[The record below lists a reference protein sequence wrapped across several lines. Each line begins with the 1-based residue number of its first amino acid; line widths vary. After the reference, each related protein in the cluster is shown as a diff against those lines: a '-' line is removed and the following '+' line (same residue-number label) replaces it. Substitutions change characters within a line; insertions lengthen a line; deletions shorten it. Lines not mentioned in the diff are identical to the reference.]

1 MHTSKTIRIR
11 NFPISGETKHL
22 FVTIVY
28 NGVKIHKVFLHI
40 GKGSTQDIADFESV
54 TRLVNLHLS
63 VGGKIEDV
71 VHALQNIDSGI
82 RFHYKNRTVKSLSDL
97 LAYILKQEIDELREE
112 FYDAT

>member
-1 MHTSKTIRIR
+1 MYISKTIRVR

-22 FVTIVY
+22 FITIVY
-28 NGVKIHKVFLHI
+28 DGSKIHKVFLHI

-63 VGGKIEDV
+63 AGGKVEDIV
-71 VHALQNIDSGI
+71 CALQNIDSGI
-82 RFHYKNRTVKSLSDL
+82 RFHYENRAAKSLSDL
-97 LAYILKQEIDELREE
+97 LAVILRQEINEIREE